1 MHSACPE
8 HKLLPVLRLTFLGTS
23 SSRPTVRRGVAS
35 LAVQRGGDLYLFD
48 CGEGTQRQMMR
59 YAVGFG
65 IREIFIS
72 HMHAD
77 HYLGLPGLLRTMS
90 LQDRTEDLIV
100 RGPAGAEPALRAAL
114 QIGGDHLGF
123 SVVVKGLEP
132 GEEVSFGEYAVR
144 AFRTDHTAASLGFA
158 LVEEDRLGRF
168 DVTKARAAGVPE
180 GPLFGRL
187 HRGHD
192 VELPDGTEIR
202 ASDLVGH
209 SRPGRRLVYSA
220 DTRPCQDIRDA
231 ANGADLLVHEATF
244 GNDDVERAIETR
256 HSTAR
261 EAAEVAAAAG
271 VHRLILT
278 HFSARHSEQP
288 DRLVAEARSV
298 FPGVAAAEDG
308 MAIEIPLREVTT

>member
-1 MHSACPE
+1 MHGACPE
-8 HKLLPVLRLTFLGTS
+8 HRLLSVLRLTFLGTS

-35 LAVQRGGDLYLFD
+35 LAVKRGGDLYLFD

-65 IREIFIS
+65 VREIFIS
-72 HMHAD
+72 HMHGD

-90 LQDRTEDLIV
+90 LQDRTEELIV
-100 RGPAGAEPALRAAL
+100 RGPASAEPALRAAL

-123 SVVVKGLEP
+123 SVLVKGLEP
-132 GEEVSFGEYAVR
+132 GEEVSFGEYVVQ

-158 LVEEDRLGRF
+158 LVEADRLGRF

-192 VELPDGTEIR
+192 VEMPDGTVFR
-202 ASDLVGH
+202 ASDMVGH

-220 DTRPCQDIRDA
+220 DTRPCQAIRDA
-231 ANGADLLVHEATF
+231 AIGADLLIHEATF
-244 GNDDVERAIETR
+244 GDDDVQRAIETR

-261 EAAEVAAAAG
+261 EAAQVAAAAG
-271 VHRLILT
+271 VRRLILT
-278 HFSARHSEQP
+278 HFSARNSEQP
-288 DRLVAEARSV
+288 GRLVAEARSV
-298 FPGVAAAEDG
+298 FPDATAAEDG
-308 MAIEIPLREVTT
+308 MVIEIPLREFTE